1 MEVGLRDPVWAQRI
15 RLFIRAWSDDVV
27 ATPDYTQNPQGL
39 VLFVLCPTPVVSRF
53 LGGCSASQNGH
64 AKAISPVFTFRRSFS
79 GTLCLGHF
87 SSAML
92 IGYTLSKSLQ
102 ILWVED
108 RCPKGNS

>member
-1 MEVGLRDPVWAQRI
+1 
-15 RLFIRAWSDDVV
+15 
-27 ATPDYTQNPQGL
+27 
-39 VLFVLCPTPVVSRF
+39 
-53 LGGCSASQNGH
+53 
-64 AKAISPVFTFRRSFS
+64 
-79 GTLCLGHF
+79 LGHF